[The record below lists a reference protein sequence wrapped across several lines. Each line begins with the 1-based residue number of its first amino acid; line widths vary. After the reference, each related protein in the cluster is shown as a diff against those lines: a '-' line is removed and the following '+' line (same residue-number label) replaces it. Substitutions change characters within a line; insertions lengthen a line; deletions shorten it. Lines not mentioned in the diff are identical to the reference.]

1 MYQYYTEIKN
11 DHPILELINKFY
23 DIIEKDFSDNSAK
36 KFMNEITKNLKGD
49 GKREDL
55 ENMTDRDENDKIEM
69 KINLTKDMS
78 KNSKLN
84 NLYFN
89 GEINHNN
96 EDNGEANNLNINNYL
111 VINDDNEISEKN
123 LKDDYHENTNIDKE
137 LNIIRISQTKEDKN
151 KILNEEDDIMKIS
164 NEIMPKPRK
173 TVMNFNHAQTSN
185 IEDIKFIE
193 KNNFAMCS
201 TAETPRTKDEK
212 KRDI

>member
-111 VINDDNEISEKN
+111 VIPPNPFISFSHSSMDSLLND
-123 LKDDYHENTNIDKE
+123 
-137 LNIIRISQTKEDKN
+137 
-151 KILNEEDDIMKIS
+151 
-164 NEIMPKPRK
+164 
-173 TVMNFNHAQTSN
+173 
-185 IEDIKFIE
+185 
-193 KNNFAMCS
+193 
-201 TAETPRTKDEK
+201 
-212 KRDI
+212 